1 MTKDIKTMRK
11 NIIIAALI
19 VAVVVL
25 MGLTLYL
32 NKRVQ
37 VADAYISVLES
48 DYPDYIDTTSGTD
61 EFWEYYNN
69 K

>member
-1 MTKDIKTMRK
+1 MRK
-11 NIIIAALI
+11 NIAIAALI
-19 VAVVVL
+19 VAVVTW

-32 NKRVQ
+32 YNRVQ
-37 VADAYISVLES
+37 VAKAYIGVLES

>member
-1 MTKDIKTMRK
+1 MKK

-19 VAVVVL
+19 VAVATL
-25 MGLTLYL
+25 TGLSLYL
-32 NKRVQ
+32 YKRVQ
-37 VADAYISVLES
+37 VAKAYISVLES
-48 DYPDYIDTTSGTD
+48 DFPDYIDTTSGTD

>member
-1 MTKDIKTMRK
+1 MKK

-19 VAVVVL
+19 VAVAAL
-25 MGLTLYL
+25 TGLTLYL
-32 NKRVQ
+32 YKRVQ
-37 VADAYISVLES
+37 VADSYISVLES

-61 EFWEYYNN
+61 EFWQYYNN

>member
-1 MTKDIKTMRK
+1 MKK

-19 VAVVVL
+19 VAVATL
-25 MGLTLYL
+25 IGLTLYL

-48 DYPDYIDTTSGTD
+48 DFPDYIDTTSGTD
-61 EFWEYYNN
+61 EFWQYYNN

>member
-1 MTKDIKTMRK
+1 MKK

-19 VAVVVL
+19 VAVAVL
-25 MGLTLYL
+25 IGLTLYL
-32 NKRVQ
+32 YKRVQ

-48 DYPDYIDTTSGTD
+48 DYPDYLDTTSGTD
-61 EFWEYYNN
+61 EFWQYYNN

>member
-1 MTKDIKTMRK
+1 MRK
-11 NIIIAALI
+11 NIIIAALT
-19 VAVVVL
+19 VAVVTL
-25 MGLTLYL
+25 IGLTLYL
-32 NKRVQ
+32 YKRVQ
-37 VADAYISVLES
+37 VADSYISVLES

>member
-1 MTKDIKTMRK
+1 MRK
-11 NIIIAALI
+11 NITIAALI
-19 VAVVVL
+19 VAVVTL
-25 MGLTLYL
+25 TGLTLYL

-37 VADAYISVLES
+37 IADAYISVLES

-61 EFWEYYNN
+61 EFCQYYNN

>member
-1 MTKDIKTMRK
+1 MRK
-11 NIIIAALI
+11 NITIAALI
-19 VAVVVL
+19 VAVVTL

-32 NKRVQ
+32 YNRVQ
-37 VADAYISVLES
+37 IADAYISVLES

-61 EFWEYYNN
+61 EFWKYYNN

>member
-1 MTKDIKTMRK
+1 MKK
-11 NIIIAALI
+11 NIIITALI
-19 VAVVVL
+19 VAVAAL
-25 MGLTLYL
+25 TGLTLYL

-37 VADAYISVLES
+37 VADSYISVLES

-61 EFWEYYNN
+61 EFLEYYNN